1 MNVIKHRRARGG
13 LLTLAVAMGVA
24 AVTPADTPWRNTAA
38 TATAAESGVTEST
51 AAESGVAES
60 TAAESTVTGS
70 TTATSTNATSTNAA
84 DHTRLRALLRRLT
97 TVDGAPGALVE
108 VRNRRGAGWVLTSG
122 VADVKSHAPVRRD
135 SRFRIGSMTKPFV
148 ATVVLQLVGE
158 RRVVL
163 DAPVERYLPGVVRG
177 HGNDGRRITVRQ
189 LLQHSSGVPDYLAY
203 LTPREILE
211 DPLAHHDIRD
221 LVNIALAHPP
231 TFEPGTGWHYSN
243 TGYLLA
249 GMLIEKV
256 TGHTYGEEIH
266 RRIIAP
272 LGLRE
277 TYVPGD
283 APSIPGPHPRGY
295 ARPGEDAPLLD
306 VTAMNPTVA
315 GPSGS
320 MISSGTDLNRF
331 LAALVGGRLL
341 RPAQLRQ
348 MMNTRPTG
356 NPDGRAYGLG
366 LESRPLP
373 CGGLS
378 WGHTG
383 DALGYE
389 TMGGA
394 TVEGQQATVMANVDP
409 GGSDAQDA
417 DMKAAVRTALCGSR

>member
-1 MNVIKHRRARGG
+1 MNVIKRRRVRGG
-13 LLTLAVAMGVA
+13 FLTLAVAMGVA
-24 AVTPADTPWRNTAA
+24 AVTPAGTPWRNTAA
-38 TATAAESGVTEST
+38 TATAAESGVAEPTAAKSTTAEST
-51 AAESGVAES
+51 VAES
-60 TAAESTVTGS
+60 TVMGFTD
-70 TTATSTNATSTNAA
+70 AA

-108 VRNRRGAGWVLTSG
+108 VRNRHGGSSVLTSG

-135 SRFRIGSMTKPFV
+135 SRFRIGSVTKPFV

-158 RRVVL
+158 HRVVL

-189 LLQHSSGVPDYLAY
+189 LLQHTSGVPDYLAH
-203 LTPREILE
+203 LTPQEILE

-231 TFEPGTGWHYSN
+231 TFEPGTGWRYSN

-256 TGHTYGEEIH
+256 TGHPYGEEIH

-283 APSIPGPHPRGY
+283 ALSIPGPHPRGY
-295 ARPGEDAPLLD
+295 ARPGEDAPLVD
-306 VTAMNPTVA
+306 ITKINPSVA
-315 GPSGS
+315 GPGGS

-331 LAALVGGRLL
+331 LAALVRGRLL

-389 TMGGA
+389 TMAGA
-394 TVEGQQATVMANVDP
+394 TVEGRQATVMVNLDP
-409 GGSDAQDA
+409 GGSDAQDD